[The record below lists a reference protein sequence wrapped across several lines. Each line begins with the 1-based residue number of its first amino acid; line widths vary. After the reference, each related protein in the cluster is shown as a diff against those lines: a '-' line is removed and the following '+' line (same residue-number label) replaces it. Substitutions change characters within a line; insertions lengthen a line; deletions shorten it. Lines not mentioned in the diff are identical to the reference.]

1 MFYTADRKLK
11 LPLLTFPEKGRNR
24 KRANSETSDSN
35 TSSGDE
41 SKHMPVRKIFS
52 NQSALRKRIDDLEDL
67 LRGMHE
73 QREQVEA
80 ALRVMEDWARE
91 LRNVD
96 RTKLGVPYIRDVK
109 QVLGEFSRKKRKVT
123 ERRRTFHCLAYLT
136 DSHYVE
142 PLLLPALLS
151 LW

>member
-1 MFYTADRKLK
+1 MFSTADRKLK
-11 LPLLTFPEKGRNR
+11 LPLLTFPGNGRNR

-35 TSSGDE
+35 SSSGDE

-109 QVLGEFSRKKRKVT
+109 QVLGELSRGKTQRDG
-123 ERRRTFHCLAYLT
+123 RTM
-136 DSHYVE
+136 
-142 PLLLPALLS
+142 
-151 LW
+151 